1 MHGTPVAFVRVMAAF
16 LSDLR
21 LSLRMLAKS
30 PLFTT
35 VAIASLA
42 LGLGA
47 NTAIFSLLDQAL
59 LRPLPVKNPQELVL
73 VTSPGVNRGSFT
85 GDNSDRLFSRP
96 MYLDLR
102 DRNQVFSGLIA
113 RAPEAANLVY
123 QGQSEAVT
131 AELVTG
137 NFFDVL
143 GVRPQ
148 RGRLLSASDDVTKN
162 AHPVVVLGY
171 GYWMRRFGGN
181 PDIVNKTV
189 RINNALM
196 TVTGV
201 APREFF
207 GVNVGRV
214 PDVYVPLAM
223 KTAVTPTSDGY
234 DDRTFHFLHILGRLK
249 PGVTIQQANASLQ
262 VIFKP
267 MLGADLA
274 VMTGNV
280 SQHFRDRFLVKA
292 VLLEPAYNGVPTFRE
307 NAGTALYI
315 SMAMVGLVLLI
326 ACANVANL
334 LVARGLGRQ
343 KEIAIRLALGASRK
357 DVVRQL
363 LAESLMLAVLGGL
376 AGLLVS
382 LWTSGVL
389 VAAIP
394 ANGGFLGLNASLD
407 PRTVAFAFGLALLT
421 GIAFG
426 LLPAMQS
433 TRPNLYPTLKD
444 QGSSVIG
451 GFGQIRSRQALV
463 VAQVALSLLLL
474 VGAGL
479 FTRSLI
485 NLRKLDPGFRTANL
499 VVFSI
504 DASRNGYSQTRIHQL
519 YEDVQRRLA
528 SVPGVASA
536 SLSQIVALSGDSS
549 TSSIHVEG
557 YEEKTDESV
566 QPNFNEVSPGY
577 FATMGIPL
585 LAGRDLTFQDKLG
598 AHKVAVVNET
608 FVKRYLGTGNP
619 LGRRFGRHS
628 PGTADVEIV
637 GVVRDG
643 KYNTL
648 REENKTFVYV
658 PYQQD
663 DDISNISANV
673 RTLGPPDALMPALRR
688 EIAGIDSNLAIWDLK
703 TMETQVSESL
713 FVERLTAIL
722 CACFGALATV
732 LAFIGLYGV
741 MAFSVARRTREIGIR
756 MALGA
761 DRGSVLGM
769 VLKEVVWMCLIGVGL
784 GVPLSIGLSRYLV
797 SQLYGV
803 TPTDLL
809 TLVSAVLTMICV
821 SLIAGFLP
829 ARRAATIDP
838 TIALRY
844 E

>member
-1 MHGTPVAFVRVMAAF
+1 MAAF
-16 LSDLR
+16 LSDLQH
-21 LSLRMLAKS
+21 SLRMLKKS
-30 PLFTT
+30 PLFTS
-35 VAIASLA
+35 VAITSLA

-59 LRPLPVKNPQELVL
+59 LRPLPVRHPYELVL
-73 VTSPGVNRGSFT
+73 LTSPGVVRGAFE

-96 MYLDLR
+96 GYIDLR

-113 RAPEAANLVY
+113 RAPVSANLVY
-123 QGQSEAVT
+123 GGQSEAVT
-131 AELVTG
+131 VELATG
-137 NFFDVL
+137 NLFDVL
-143 GVRPQ
+143 GVRPAQ
-148 RGRLLSASDDVTKN
+148 GRLLSAADDVIKN

-171 GYWMRRFGGN
+171 GYWTRRFGGN
-181 PDIVNKTV
+181 PSIVGQPV
-189 RINNALM
+189 RVNNSLM
-196 TVTGV
+196 TVIGV

-207 GVNVGRV
+207 GVDVGRV

-234 DDRTFHFLHILGRLK
+234 DDRSYHFLHIIARLK

-262 VIFKP
+262 VLFKP

-274 VMTGNV
+274 VMTGNI
-280 SQHFRDRFLVKA
+280 SQKFRERFLAKA
-292 VLLEPAYNGVPTFRE
+292 VVLEPAYNGVPTFRE
-307 NAGTALYI
+307 NAGTPLYI

-363 LAESLMLAVLGGL
+363 LAESLLLAMLGGL

-382 LWTSGVL
+382 LWTSGLL
-389 VAAIP
+389 VASMP
-394 ANGGFLGLNASLD
+394 GTSGGVLGLNASLD
-407 PRTVAFAFGLALLT
+407 PRTVAFAFVLALIT
-421 GIAFG
+421 GIGFG

-433 TRPNLYPTLKD
+433 TRPNVYPTLKD
-444 QGSSVIG
+444 QGGSVIG

-463 VAQVALSLLLL
+463 VGQVALSLLLL

-479 FTRSLI
+479 FTRSLM

-499 VVFSI
+499 VVFTI
-504 DASRNGYSQTRIHQL
+504 DAARNGYNQARVHQL
-519 YEDVQRRLA
+519 YEDIQQRLA

-536 SLSQIVALSGDSS
+536 SLAQIVPLSGDNSMN
-549 TSSIHVEG
+549 SIHVQG
-557 YEEKTDESV
+557 YEPKTDENMN
-566 QPNFNEVSPGY
+566 PNFNEVSPGY
-577 FATMGIPL
+577 FQTMGIPVL
-585 LAGRDLTFQDKLG
+585 LGRGFTLQDKLG
-598 AHKVAVVNET
+598 AHQVAVVNET
-608 FVKRYLGTGNP
+608 FAQRFLGTGNP
-619 LGRRFGRHS
+619 LGRRFGYKHEG
-628 PGTADVEIV
+628 PADVEIV
-637 GVVRDG
+637 GVVKDG

-648 REENKTFVYV
+648 RDKKTSFIYV

-663 DDISNISANV
+663 ADLSGISAVV
-673 RTLGPPDALMPALRR
+673 RTMGPPEALMPGLRH
-688 EIAGIDSNLAIWDLK
+688 EIAAIDSNLAIWDLR
-703 TMETQVSESL
+703 TMETQVNQSL
-713 FVERLTAIL
+713 FAERVTAIL
-722 CACFGALATV
+722 CACFGGVATV

-761 DRGSVLGM
+761 GRGRVLGM
-769 VLKEVVWMCLIGVGL
+769 VLKEVLWMCLIGVGL
-784 GVPLSIGLSRYLV
+784 GVPLAIGLSRYLV

-803 TPTDLL
+803 APTDLL
-809 TLVSAVLTMICV
+809 TLVFAALTMLCV

-829 ARRAATIDP
+829 ARRAATVDP

>member
-1 MHGTPVAFVRVMAAF
+1 MAAF

-21 LSLRMLAKS
+21 HSLRMLKKS
-30 PLFTT
+30 PLFTS

-59 LRPLPVKNPQELVL
+59 LRPLPVKNPHQLVL
-73 VTSPGVNRGSFT
+73 ITSPGVNRGSFE

-96 MYLDLR
+96 EYLDLR

-113 RAPEAANLVY
+113 RAPVSANLVY
-123 QGQSEAVT
+123 QGSSEAVT
-131 AELVTG
+131 AELVSG
-137 NFFDVL
+137 NYFDVL
-143 GVRPQ
+143 GVRPE
-148 RGRLLSASDDVTKN
+148 RGRLLSAADDVTKN

-171 GYWMRRFGGN
+171 GYWMRRFGGSPN
-181 PDIVNKTV
+181 IVNQAV
-189 RINNALM
+189 RINNSLM

-201 APREFF
+201 APHEFF
-207 GVNVGRV
+207 GVDVGRV

-223 KTAVTPTSDGY
+223 KTAVTPTVDGY
-234 DDRTFHFLHILGRLK
+234 DDRTYHFLHILGRLK

-267 MLGADLA
+267 MLRADLA

-280 SQHFRDRFLVKA
+280 SQKFRERFLAKA
-292 VLLEPAYNGVPTFRE
+292 MVLEPAYNGVPTFRE
-307 NAGTALYI
+307 NAGTPMYI

-343 KEIAIRLALGASRK
+343 KEIAIRLALGASRR

-363 LAESLMLAVLGGL
+363 LAESLVLATLGGL

-382 LWTSGVL
+382 LWTSSVL
-389 VAAIP
+389 VTSIP
-394 ANGGFLGLNASLD
+394 GNGGQAALNASLD
-407 PRTVAFAFGLALLT
+407 PRTVAFTFVLALVT
-421 GIAFG
+421 GIGFG

-433 TRPNLYPTLKD
+433 TRPNMYPTLKD
-444 QGSSVIG
+444 QGGSVIG

-479 FTRSLI
+479 FTRSLM

-504 DASRNGYSQTRIHQL
+504 DASRNGYSQARIHQL
-519 YEDVQRRLA
+519 YEEIQQRLA

-536 SLSQIVALSGDSS
+536 SLAQIVPLSGDNN
-549 TSSIHVEG
+549 TNSINVEG
-557 YEEKTDESV
+557 YEPKTDESL
-566 QPNFNEVSPGY
+566 QPNFNAVSPGY
-577 FATMGIPL
+577 FRTMGIPL
-585 LAGRDLTFQDKLG
+585 LAGRDFTLQDKLG
-598 AHKVAVVNET
+598 AHKVAVVNEA
-608 FVKRYLGTGNP
+608 FVQRFLGNGNP
-619 LGRRFGRHS
+619 LGRKFGYHHEGL
-628 PGTADVEIV
+628 PDVEIV
-637 GVVRDG
+637 GVVKDG
-643 KYNTL
+643 KYRTL
-648 REENKTFVYV
+648 RDEKTNFVYV

-663 DDISNISANV
+663 PDLSTISANV
-673 RTLGPPDALMPALRR
+673 RTLGPPGALMPTLRH
-688 EIAGIDSNLAIWDLK
+688 EIANIDSNLAIWDLR
-703 TMETQVSESL
+703 TMESQVNESL
-713 FVERLTAIL
+713 FAERVTAIL
-722 CACFGALATV
+722 CACFGAIATV

-761 DRGSVLGM
+761 GRARVLRM
-769 VLKEVVWMCLIGVGL
+769 VLKEVAWMCLIGIGL
-784 GVPLSIGLSRYLV
+784 GVPLAVGLSRYLV

-803 TPTDLL
+803 APTDLP
-809 TLVSAVLTMICV
+809 TLVFAALTMICV
-821 SLIAGFLP
+821 SLLAGFLP
-829 ARRAATIDP
+829 ARRAATVDP

>member
-1 MHGTPVAFVRVMAAF
+1 M
-16 LSDLR
+16 LR
-21 LSLRMLAKS
+21 KS
-30 PLFTT
+30 PLFTS

-59 LRPLPVKNPQELVL
+59 LRPLPVKNPSELVL
-73 VTSPGVNRGSFT
+73 ITSPGPNRGSFT

-96 MYLDLR
+96 EYIDLR

-113 RAPEAANLVY
+113 RAPGSANLVY
-123 QGQSEAVT
+123 QGHSEAVI

-137 NFFDVL
+137 NFFELL

-148 RGRLLSASDDVTKN
+148 LGRLLSAHDDVIKN
-162 AHPVVVLGY
+162 AHPVVVLGH

-181 PDIVNKTV
+181 PNIVNQIV
-189 RINNALM
+189 RINNSLM

-201 APREFF
+201 TPREFF
-207 GVNVGRV
+207 GVDVGRV

-234 DDRTFHFLHILGRLK
+234 DDRGFHFLHILGRRK
-249 PGVTIQQANASLQ
+249 AGVAIKQANSSLQ

-267 MLGADLA
+267 MLRADLA
-274 VMTGNV
+274 VMTGNI
-280 SQHFRDRFLVKA
+280 SQRFRDRFLAKA
-292 VLLEPAYNGVPTFRE
+292 VVLEPAYNGVPTFRE
-307 NAGTALYI
+307 NAGTPLYI

-343 KEIAIRLALGASRK
+343 KEIAVRLALGASRT
-357 DVVRQL
+357 DIIRQL
-363 LAESLMLAVLGGL
+363 LSESLVLAILGGL

-382 LWTSGVL
+382 LWTSGLL
-389 VAAIP
+389 VASMPGVSGAGVP
-394 ANGGFLGLNASLD
+394 ALNASLD
-407 PRTVAFAFGLALLT
+407 PRTVAFTFVLALVTGIGFGL
-421 GIAFG
+421 I
-426 LLPAMQS
+426 PAMQS
-433 TRPNLYPTLKD
+433 TRPNVYPTLKD
-444 QGSSVIG
+444 QGGSVIG
-451 GFGQIRSRQALV
+451 GFGQIHSRQALV

-479 FTRSLI
+479 FTRSLL

-504 DASRNGYSQTRIHQL
+504 DASRNGYSQARIHQL
-519 YEDVQRRLA
+519 YEEIQHRLA

-536 SLSQIVALSGDSS
+536 SLAEIVPLSGDNSM
-549 TSSIHVEG
+549 SSIHVEG
-557 YEEKTDESV
+557 YEPKVDENMN
-566 QPNFNEVSPGY
+566 PNFNEVSPGY
-577 FATMGIPL
+577 FRTMGIPL
-585 LAGRDLTFQDKLG
+585 LLGRDFTLQDKLG
-598 AHKVAVVNET
+598 AHQVAIVNET
-608 FVKRYLGTGNP
+608 FAKRFLGTGNP
-619 LGRRFGRHS
+619 LGRRFGYRGEGS
-628 PGTADVEIV
+628 ADVEIV
-637 GVVRDG
+637 GIVKDG

-648 REENKTFVYV
+648 RDEKRSFVYI

-663 DDISNISANV
+663 PELANISANV
-673 RTLGPPDALMPALRR
+673 RTLAPPEGLMPALRH
-688 EIAGIDSNLAIWDLK
+688 EIANIDSNLAIWDLK
-703 TMETQVSESL
+703 TMESQVNESL
-713 FVERLTAIL
+713 FAERVTAIL

-741 MAFSVARRTREIGIR
+741 MAFSVARRTRDIGIR

-761 DRGSVLGM
+761 GRARVLRM
-769 VLKEVVWMCLIGVGL
+769 VLKEVAWMCLIGIGL
-784 GVPLSIGLSRYLV
+784 GVLLSIGLSRYLV

-809 TLVSAVLTMICV
+809 TLVFAALTMMCV
-821 SLIAGFLP
+821 SLVAGFLP
-829 ARRAATIDP
+829 ARRAATVDP